1 MAFGSAGFGRSK
13 ARGHGGG
20 GGGHG
25 GHDDDL
31 MITPLLDLFV
41 ALIPFLILSVVLSK
55 ISVVDVAVSKPV
67 AVVKKTTT
75 NFDLRL
81 VVGKTSANIELN
93 GKKVKTIPVAAG
105 WTDELHAELVQIKK
119 SNIDEFQIRIEPATD
134 SVLEDIMG
142 VMDAARHLNES
153 DEPIIKKDGPEGKPV
168 KLKYLFPNVVLRG
181 VYS

>member
-1 MAFGSAGFGRSK
+1 MAFGNAGFGRS
-13 ARGHGGG
+13 RSRSHGGG
-20 GGGHG
+20 GAHG
-25 GHDDDL
+25 EEEEL

-81 VVGKTSANIELN
+81 VIAKESASIELN

-105 WTDELHAELVQIKK
+105 WTNELHAELVKIKK
-119 SNIDEFQIRIEPATD
+119 ANIDEYQIRIEPSGN

-142 VMDAARHLNES
+142 IMDAARNLNES
-153 DEPIIKKDGPEGKPV
+153 DEPIIKKEGPDGKPV

>member
-1 MAFGSAGFGRSK
+1 MAFGNAGFGRKS
-13 ARGHGGG
+13 RGHAEEEE
-20 GGGHG
+20 
-25 GHDDDL
+25 L

-55 ISVVDVAVSKPV
+55 ISVVDVTVSKPV
-67 AVVKKTTT
+67 AVVKKVTS

-81 VVGKTSANIELN
+81 VIAKESANIELN
-93 GKKVKTIPVAAG
+93 GKKLKTIPVAAG
-105 WTDELHAELVQIKK
+105 WTEELHAELVKIKK
-119 SNIDEFQIRIEPATD
+119 THIDEFQIRIEPAGN
-134 SVLEDIMG
+134 SALEDIMG

-153 DEPIIKKDGPEGKPV
+153 DEPIIKKDGPDGKPV